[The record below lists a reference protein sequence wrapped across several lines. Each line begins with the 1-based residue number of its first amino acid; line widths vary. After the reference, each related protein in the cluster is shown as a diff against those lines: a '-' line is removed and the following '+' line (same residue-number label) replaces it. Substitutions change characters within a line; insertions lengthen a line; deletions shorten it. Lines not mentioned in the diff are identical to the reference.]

1 MKPPLPDQITCV
13 ERELGM
19 RRRVY
24 PRWVATGRMTQA
36 DADREIATMSAVLDT
51 LRSINQ
57 PGLAL

>member
-1 MKPPLPDQITCV
+1 MKPPLPDQIACV

-24 PRWVATGRMTQA
+24 GKWIAAGRMTQA

-51 LRSINQ
+51 LRSLNQ